1 MDQQKLQEVM
11 VELAVYCNSQATLST
26 AVKGKPAPGAACC
39 AQFSGGV
46 LSNVPGFLCFCLIS
60 VRFFFSPSF
69 DF

>member
-26 AVKGKPAPGAACC
+26 AVKCKPAPGAACC

-46 LSNVPGFLCFCLIS
+46 LSNVPGFF
-60 VRFFFSPSF
+60 VFVFV
-69 DF
+69 

>member
-26 AVKGKPAPGAACC
+26 AVKSKPAPGAACC

-46 LSNVPGFLCFCLIS
+46 LSNVPGFF
-60 VRFFFSPSF
+60 VFV
-69 DF
+69 